1 MGRVAQSSPSPVVM
15 SSQNYGQPIPSP
27 HQEEAPPAGAAT
39 PTPSGDKPSPGSAAE
54 SSAQQDGGL
63 DHPEQ
68 TPESTPASSGGDAEP
83 GGYASQV
90 EAVEDSEQPL
100 PPGSGESV
108 EERVLKLER
117 RQEEVADDGEQ
128 PSASHGMFLEER
140 VLKLEQWQETINQQF
155 KQQQQQLE
163 EKDNQIMRRAAEFE
177 NFRRRSERDRDK
189 LRLRR
194 TCEVLREILPVVDNF
209 ERARKA
215 LSPEKLETL
224 HAQDVHQDYQGIY
237 KQLVTALKRLNV
249 SSMKVEGQ
257 TFDPSLHEA
266 VMREPSRDYEED
278 VVMEELQ
285 RGYHLDGEVLRH
297 AMVKVSMGP
306 GPD

>member
-1 MGRVAQSSPSPVVM
+1 M

-39 PTPSGDKPSPGSAAE
+39 PTPSGDQPSPGSAAE
-54 SSAQQDGGL
+54 SSAQQGGEL
-63 DHPEQ
+63 GAPEQ

-83 GGYASQV
+83 GGYANEV

-108 EERVLKLER
+108 EERVSKLER

-140 VLKLEQWQETINQQF
+140 VLKLEQWQETMNQQF

-194 TCEVLREILPVVDNF
+194 TCEVLREILPIVDNF

-257 TFDPSLHEA
+257 VFDPSLHEA
-266 VMREPSRDYEED
+266 VMREPSQDHEED
-278 VVMEELQ
+278 MVMEELQ

-306 GPD
+306 GPN

>member
-1 MGRVAQSSPSPVVM
+1 MDCVQQSSPSPVVM
-15 SSQNYGQPIPSP
+15 SSQNCSQPIPSP
-27 HQEEAPPAGAAT
+27 HQEEAPLAGAAT
-39 PTPSGDKPSPGSAAE
+39 PTPSEHKPSPGPAAE

-68 TPESTPASSGGDAEP
+68 TPESGPVAAGGGPEPGGDATQAE
-83 GGYASQV
+83 V
-90 EAVEDSEQPL
+90 EEGVEQPL
-100 PPGSGESV
+100 SPSSGESV

-117 RQEEVADDGEQ
+117 RQEEVSDNGEQ

-140 VLKLEQWQETINQQF
+140 VLKLEQWQETMNQQF
-155 KQQQQQLE
+155 KQQQRQLE
-163 EKDNQIMRRAAEFE
+163 EKDNQIMRRAAEFD
-177 NFRRRSERDRDK
+177 NFRRRSEQDRDK

-194 TCEVLREILPVVDNF
+194 TCEVLREILPVIDNF

-215 LSPEKLETL
+215 LSPDKLETL
-224 HAQDVHQDYQGIY
+224 HAQDVHQNYQGIY

-249 SSMKVEGQ
+249 SSMKAEGQ
-257 TFDPSLHEA
+257 AFDPSLHEA

-306 GPD
+306 GPA